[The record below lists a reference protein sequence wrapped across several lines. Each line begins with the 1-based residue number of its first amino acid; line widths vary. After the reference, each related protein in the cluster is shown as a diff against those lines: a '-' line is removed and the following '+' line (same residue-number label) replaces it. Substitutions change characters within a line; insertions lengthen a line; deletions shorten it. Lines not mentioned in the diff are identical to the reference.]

1 MKEAIS
7 FFVMLIIVAIAYEY
21 MKPKND
27 YQATNQHNDT
37 NDEEE
42 K

>member
-7 FFVMLIIVAIAYEY
+7 FFVMLIIILSIYEY
-21 MKPKND
+21 TKPRND
-27 YQATNQHNDT
+27 YQSTHQHDDSD
-37 NDEEE
+37 DED